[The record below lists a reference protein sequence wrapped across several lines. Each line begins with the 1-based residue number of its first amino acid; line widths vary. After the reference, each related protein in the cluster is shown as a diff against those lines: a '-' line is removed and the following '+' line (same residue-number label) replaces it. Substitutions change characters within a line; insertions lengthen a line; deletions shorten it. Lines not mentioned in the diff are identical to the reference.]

1 MHGAVAAAAEVA
13 ATAAAA
19 VPGADDLVAWDE
31 GWQHFQG
38 GIVREAL
45 LATASMGCQLV
56 SMLGGLRSL
65 EQPVEWARAFSLH
78 RQQQR
83 CAGTDTVYMK
93 YDQSLS
99 GLHTKQCVLG
109 AQSLLSLFIEDIKYS
124 A

>member
-1 MHGAVAAAAEVA
+1 MHGEVAAVAEEV

-19 VPGADDLVAWDE
+19 VPGADDLVARDE

-45 LATASMGCQLV
+45 LAAASMGCQLV

-65 EQPVEWARAFSLH
+65 ERPVERARAFSLH

-83 CAGTDTVYMK
+83 CAGTDAVCMK

-99 GLHTKQCVLG
+99 GVHT
-109 AQSLLSLFIEDIKYS
+109 
-124 A
+124 